1 MGTYQQIDHTADI
14 ALQISANSLEDLYIT
29 AAAGWRA
36 VVLEETNFLDTEFK
50 NIELPADSKEEL
62 LVNFISELNYLLYVK
77 KWICS
82 NVAKL
87 EIVMTKYNL
96 KLFAELTGEPFR
108 SDVHEIRT
116 EIKAVT
122 YHHLQ
127 IKKIDEKYET
137 KLIFDT

>member
-14 ALQISANSLEDLYIT
+14 ALQLSASSLEDLCLT

-36 VVLEETNFLDTEFK
+36 IVFDETNILATEFK
-50 NIELPADSKEEL
+50 KFESEAGSEEEL
-62 LVNFISELNYLLYVK
+62 LVDFISELNYLLFVK

-82 NVAKL
+82 TVTKI
-87 EIVMTKYNL
+87 EILVTEENL
-96 KLFAELTGEPFR
+96 KLFAELAGEPFR
-108 SDVHEIRT
+108 SDVHEIQT

-127 IKKIDEKYET
+127 IKKFEEKYET